1 MRTRKI
7 TQFVKITLFFCVI
20 YLNKALIIKTKSN
33 KMIIDSVHNAAKY
46 YSLHHNF
53 QKAFEYVNQTDITN
67 LEPGVIEIN
76 EGLKLIVI
84 HGDGN
89 SREESIKGFECHDK
103 NIDIQISIQGPET
116 FAWKPREKCVHP
128 NGEYSDEKDVRF
140 FHDKPDMFF
149 ELQEKQ
155 FAILFPEDVHAAMI
169 GEGFLKKLVF
179 KVKI

>member
-1 MRTRKI
+1 
-7 TQFVKITLFFCVI
+7 
-20 YLNKALIIKTKSN
+20 
-33 KMIIDSVHNAAKY
+33 MIIDSVQNAAKY
-46 YSLHHNF
+46 FSLHPNF
-53 QKAFEYVNQTDITN
+53 KTAFDYVNQNEISS
-67 LEPGVIEIN
+67 LEEGAFEIA

-84 HGDGN
+84 VGEGAT
-89 SREESIKGFECHDK
+89 REESIKGFECHDQ

-116 FAWKPREKCVHP
+116 FAWKPREKCVIP
-128 NGEYSDEKDVRF
+128 NGEYNDERDVRF

-169 GEGFLKKLVF
+169 GEGTIKKIVI

>member
-1 MRTRKI
+1 VRTRKNTHNI
-7 TQFVKITLFFCVI
+7 KMTSNF
-20 YLNKALIIKTKSN
+20 YIIISKTKT
-33 KMIIDSVHNAAKY
+33 KLYPMIVDSLHNAAKY
-46 YSLHHNF
+46 YSLHPNF
-53 QKAFEYVNQTDITN
+53 QKAFDYVNQHDIAS
-67 LEPGVIEIN
+67 LEAGAFEIS

-84 HGDGN
+84 HGEGS
-89 SREESIKGFECHDK
+89 SREESIKGFECHDQ

-116 FAWKPREKCVHP
+116 FAWKPREKCVSP
-128 NGEYSDEKDVRF
+128 NGDYSDERDVRF

-179 KVKI
+179 KVRIS